1 MIGLGRMGPNM
12 ARRLM
17 KGGHDSVVFDRTA
30 ETVEAL
36 TKAQST
42 RLRLK
47 KHEVLLLDPV
57 HTGRDAAGMIHLIR
71 DGFFKKDET
80 VQFLHTVLLQ

>member
-1 MIGLGRMGPNM
+1 MGANM

-36 TKAQST
+36 TRKAQST

-47 KHEVLLLDPV
+47 KHEGLLLETSP
-57 HTGRDAAGMIHLIR
+57 HRAAGMIHLIR